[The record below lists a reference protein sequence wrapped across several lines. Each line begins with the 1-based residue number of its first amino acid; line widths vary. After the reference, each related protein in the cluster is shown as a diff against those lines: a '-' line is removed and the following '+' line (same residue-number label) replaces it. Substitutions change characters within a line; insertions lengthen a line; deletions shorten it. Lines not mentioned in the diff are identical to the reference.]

1 MKRDHWS
8 HEYRAYCRA
17 HGEDN
22 PRAMLALDTQRYP
35 DAPMEGFLLWHR
47 RGA

>member
-8 HEYRAYCRA
+8 REYRAYCRA

-22 PRAMLALDTQRYP
+22 PRAMLAEDARKSP
-35 DAPMEGFLLWHR
+35 DFPMADFHIWLR
-47 RGA
+47 SKP